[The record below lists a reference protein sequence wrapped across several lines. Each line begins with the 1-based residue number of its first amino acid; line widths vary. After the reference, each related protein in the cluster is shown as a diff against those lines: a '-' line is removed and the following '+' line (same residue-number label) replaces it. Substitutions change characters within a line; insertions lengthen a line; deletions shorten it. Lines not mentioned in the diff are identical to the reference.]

1 MRLTLPTYL
10 LTVLMILAVTLPVE
24 AGDAGR
30 ESQFSI
36 GSSVR
41 SVGMGGGFIGMA
53 DDASTVYWNQAALG
67 LLEEQ
72 EFNFMHA
79 TLFEGSIYDVA
90 NFVYPHPKFG
100 GFGISLMR
108 LGTGDIVRRVDW
120 NESGEFHYYIAQA
133 MLAYGRE
140 LYRGFYVGSALK
152 IVNQSLDDNS
162 TYGFGLD
169 VSVYRQ
175 IYKDLSA
182 GLLFQ
187 DIIAPKLSLQSDE
200 ETLPHNL
207 IAGIGIR
214 EFSFFDDLR
223 HKFNLGLE
231 IPEDRSVK
239 LHTGLETTY
248 RERMDI
254 RIGYDR
260 DNLTFG
266 LGVLFDRVRFDYA
279 YKIMDGITDS
289 HRFGLS
295 LKFGMTVSEKIQREI
310 DLQDARGSYLIMDDH
325 RRQFDFYRDRGD
337 WYLKRNNP
345 DSAFVYYHRALA
357 YRDKDSYV
365 LEKIDEINEIRL
377 KSLEQEQQVITDE
390 LLQQSILDGYY
401 VQATE
406 LLMSKEYLSAQNVV
420 DLALELDETDIRF
433 TDLKSE
439 IKSGID
445 SSIVRLLDE
454 AEAAEKDGRL
464 SEAVSLYEKIL
475 LLSPED
481 VAVKKLMGRVGEAIN
496 LAQLISDGVEAFYL
510 GRLTVSEGKFNDA
523 LKLSPR
529 NIVANEYLNR
539 IKALRQHPTDQAD
552 LEKDEKV
559 WKIYLNALEHYRIG
573 EYEQAIELWQ
583 EVLKYYPGNEQ
594 TLNNITQARLRLQSK
609 E

>member
-1 MRLTLPTYL
+1 MRLIKPTYL
-10 LTVLMILAVTLPVE
+10 FTAFMILAMALSVL

-41 SVGMGGGFIGMA
+41 SVGMGGGFVGVA

-79 TLFEGSIYDVA
+79 VLFEGSIYDVA
-90 NFVYPHPKFG
+90 SFVYPHPKFG
-100 GFGISLMR
+100 GFGVSVMR

-120 NESGEFHYYIAQA
+120 NESGEFDYYNAQA

-152 IVNQSLDDNS
+152 IINQSLDDNS

-169 VSVYRQ
+169 VSAYRQ
-175 IYKDLSA
+175 IYKGLSA
-182 GLLFQ
+182 GVLFQ
-187 DIIAPKLSLQSDE
+187 DIVSPKLRLQNDE
-200 ETLPHNL
+200 ETLPHNI

-214 EFSFFDDLR
+214 DISFFDDLI

-231 IPEDRSVK
+231 IPEDRSAK

-248 RERMDI
+248 RDRMDV
-254 RIGYDR
+254 RFGYDR

-266 LGVLFDRVRFDYA
+266 LGILFNRVRFDYA
-279 YKIMDGITDS
+279 YKIMEGISDS

-295 LKFGMTVSEKIQREI
+295 LKFGLTVSEKNQREV
-310 DLQDARGSYLIMDDH
+310 DLQNARGSYLIMDDH
-325 RRQFDFYRDRGD
+325 RRQFEFYRDRGD
-337 WYLKRNNP
+337 WYHKRNNP

-365 LEKIDEINEIRL
+365 LDKIDEINNMRM
-377 KSLEQEQQVITDE
+377 KTSDQEQMVVTDE
-390 LLQQSILDGYY
+390 LLQQSILDGYH

-406 LLMSKEYLSAQNVV
+406 LFQSGEYLAALNIV
-420 DLALELDETDIRF
+420 DLAVEIDATDRRF
-433 TDLKSE
+433 TDLRSG
-439 IKSGID
+439 IKSAID
-445 SSIVRLLDE
+445 STIVLLLDD

-464 SEAVSLYEKIL
+464 SDAVSLYEKIL
-475 LLSPED
+475 LLSPDD
-481 VAVKKLMGRVGEAIN
+481 VAVRELMGRVGEAIN

-510 GRLTVSEGKFNDA
+510 GRLTTSERNFNEA

-539 IKALRQHPTDQAD
+539 IKTLRQQPTGQAD
-552 LEKDEKV
+552 LEKDEAV
-559 WKIYLNALEHYRIG
+559 WKIYLNALEHYRVG

>member
-1 MRLTLPTYL
+1 
-10 LTVLMILAVTLPVE
+10 
-24 AGDAGR
+24 
-30 ESQFSI
+30 
-36 GSSVR
+36 
-41 SVGMGGGFIGMA
+41 
-53 DDASTVYWNQAALG
+53 
-67 LLEEQ
+67 
-72 EFNFMHA
+72 
-79 TLFEGSIYDVA
+79 
-90 NFVYPHPKFG
+90 
-100 GFGISLMR
+100 
-108 LGTGDIVRRVDW
+108 
-120 NESGEFHYYIAQA
+120 
-133 MLAYGRE
+133 
-140 LYRGFYVGSALK
+140 
-152 IVNQSLDDNS
+152 
-162 TYGFGLD
+162 
-169 VSVYRQ
+169 
-175 IYKDLSA
+175 
-182 GLLFQ
+182 
-187 DIIAPKLSLQSDE
+187 
-200 ETLPHNL
+200 
-207 IAGIGIR
+207 
-214 EFSFFDDLR
+214 
-223 HKFNLGLE
+223 
-231 IPEDRSVK
+231 
-239 LHTGLETTY
+239 
-248 RERMDI
+248 
-254 RIGYDR
+254 
-260 DNLTFG
+260 
-266 LGVLFDRVRFDYA
+266 
-279 YKIMDGITDS
+279 
-289 HRFGLS
+289 
-295 LKFGMTVSEKIQREI
+295 
-310 DLQDARGSYLIMDDH
+310 
-325 RRQFDFYRDRGD
+325 
-337 WYLKRNNP
+337 
-345 DSAFVYYHRALA
+345 
-357 YRDKDSYV
+357 
-365 LEKIDEINEIRL
+365 
-377 KSLEQEQQVITDE
+377 
-390 LLQQSILDGYY
+390 QSILDGYY